1 MTTSVLD
8 SVLPQL
14 VCGCGP
20 HHRKRPHLA
29 VVWRAAALDAMPDL
43 WKSAAAVLSA
53 DSCALRYEA
62 NRIVGLVPCEPVAWT
77 VHLGGLVEA
86 WHQRITADI
95 GPVSG
100 GRSST
105 HAGRAGLDQAVR
117 EALCA
122 LEVGDRAHGPGA
134 LTAYG
139 DIFVLDYAAR
149 LVNDPRLGGLYD
161 RVPSRLRTFDEA
173 EQAEL
178 LPTLEAFLAEGSI
191 HGTATQL
198 SVHRNTVQYR
208 LKRIE
213 ELTRIDLEDPETRF
227 LVQLALRA
235 HRQLATESA

>member
-1 MTTSVLD
+1 MMSTGD
-8 SVLPQL
+8 SVSPQL

-20 HHRKRPHLA
+20 YHHKRPHIA
-29 VVWRAAALDAMPDL
+29 VAWRAAALDGMPDL

-62 NRIVGLVPCEPVAWT
+62 SRIVGLVPCESVAWT
-77 VHLGGLVEA
+77 ANLGGLIEA

-100 GRSST
+100 GRSSS
-105 HAGRAGLDQAVR
+105 HAGREGLTQAVR

-122 LEVGDRAHGPGA
+122 LEVGDRLAGPGG

-161 RVPSRLRTFDEA
+161 RVPSRLGTLDEA
-173 EQAEL
+173 ERGDL
-178 LPTLEAFLAEGSI
+178 LLTLEAFLAAGSI
-191 HGTATQL
+191 HGAATQL
-198 SVHRNTVQYR
+198 SVHRNSVKYR

-235 HRQLATESA
+235 HRRLAMESA

>member
-1 MTTSVLD
+1 MTMSVSD
-8 SVLPQL
+8 SASRQL

-20 HHRKRPHLA
+20 HHRKRPHVA
-29 VVWRAAALDAMPDL
+29 VVWRAAALDAMPFL
-43 WKSAAAVLSA
+43 WKSAAGVLSA

-62 NRIVGLVPCEPVAWT
+62 SRIVGLIPCEAVAGT
-77 VHLGGLVEA
+77 NPGGLIEA

-122 LEVGDRAHGPGA
+122 LELGDRARGPGG

-173 EQAEL
+173 EQSEL

-235 HRQLATESA
+235 HRRLAMEPA